1 MLAFSK
7 VRGCHIIKDLIMS
20 DNNAQDFIQDFE
32 NAALAIK
39 DETER
44 SKKYRAGVAAL
55 ARRAVSFSDMT
66 YLEAAERFTDHI
78 IDENNRSRAFVD
90 IVRSTARVAVNT
102 ANMNLVNKSLEL
114 STCAHEGLDRSH
126 AIEEVISAMAEVGAA
141 MDNPAV
147 IEDAKKFTEII
158 EFDTYCSTA
167 WRNIAMTLHSIDDTT
182 GAMQAAHKALDIID
196 ASYSISHMIYKA
208 SAYVKLSTLFL
219 DLGHAD
225 IARECTAK
233 ALECASSI
241 TNKFDLSSIYQ
252 SIAENQIRMGA
263 RLTDR
268 SLFIEAVE
276 SFNKITQEYY
286 RTSTKQTLTN
296 ILSNFNE
303 KELIKR
309 IEH

>member
-1 MLAFSK
+1 MP
-7 VRGCHIIKDLIMS
+7 
-20 DNNAQDFIQDFE
+20 DNNAWDFIREFE

-39 DETER
+39 NETER
-44 SKKYRAGVAAL
+44 SKKYRAGVAQL
-55 ARRAVSFSDMT
+55 ARRAISFSDMT

-90 IVRSTARVAVNT
+90 IVKSTARVAVNT
-102 ANMNLVNKSLEL
+102 TNMDLVNKSLEL

-147 IEDAKKFTEII
+147 VEDAKKITETI
-158 EFDTYCSTA
+158 EFDTYRSMA
-167 WRNIAMTLHSIDDTT
+167 WKNIAMTLHSINDTPD
-182 GAMQAAHKALDIID
+182 ALQAAHKALDIID
-196 ASYSISHMIYKA
+196 ASYSISHMIFKA
-208 SAYVKLSTLFL
+208 STYVKLSNLFL

-225 IARECTAK
+225 IARECTVN

-252 SIAENQIRMGA
+252 SIAENQVRMGA
-263 RLTDR
+263 RIKDR
-268 SLFIEAVE
+268 GLFIEAVE
-276 SFNKITQEYY
+276 SFNEITQEYY
-286 RTSTKQTLTN
+286 RTSTKQTLIH

-303 KELIKR
+303 EELIRR
-309 IEH
+309 IDH